1 MSTVKCLHCG
11 KEVTPEAF
19 GGKNFCPEC
28 GNEIIEAA
36 PVAPASAEDS
46 APAES
51 PAEGSAV
58 IKDGMGI
65 IENTRTKVGA
75 VDTFSD
81 NSVTN
86 HTTNNTTNITHIADD
101 TKKSVICEISG
112 KKVLVTSSVQCPVC
126 GKTVSV
132 QYYDEDKLRCAECEK
147 RAVKEYEKYY
157 TDFTKDVRVIDKDL
171 REVLDGKAKALKL
184 TALQVKEMELKLRKA
199 NAGKDAHLSDIKK
212 KDFERT
218 IVQMYQEKITP
229 EVAFTKVS
237 AYAKITEDA
246 AVQCWYHAIW
256 AVCHPKEYVDAL
268 RNATVDE
275 YWQNYWAFAAYAKLD
290 DIAGAVD
297 AVDVAKEK
305 FPENVNDIILAQAYL
320 GACQYFSSEDEAYVS
335 DAYSYFESIQGT
347 DSDCLKFHYERF
359 EELDNVFAHDDFAC
373 LNVTT
378 LILTRRMMKGY
389 PETGPERPALSE
401 EHRDPPRQQSM
412 LAAAREARQT
422 QTSAQAPVKPAPSKP
437 APQPAKPATQ
447 PAKPAPARPAP
458 APQPATPKPSGQ
470 KGVVL
475 NNTAGGPANPQVSFN
490 NATPVKS
497 KKKGGGSLFVIILIL
512 AALGAG
518 AYFFLTKKSEPKAPV
533 TAVEQTVVTP
543 EAKKEPVT
551 APAATPAPV
560 ATPAP
565 KAAPAPVETPVV
577 KNEPV
582 VKVVQAPVETPKETP
597 VERPKTMAEKAKARK
612 EAEAAA
618 SKSAPKVAD
627 GPGAA
632 DLAKGMEAY
641 KAGDFKAAYD
651 FFKSAGNAG
660 NAEACYQIGL
670 MLSTGKGSIAKN
682 TLQSKV
688 WLKKA
693 ANLGHSAAKAAIQ

>member
-1 MSTVKCLHCG
+1 MSGNVKCLNCG

-28 GNEIIEAA
+28 GNEIMETA
-36 PVAPASAEDS
+36 PVAQTHADEPASTAT
-46 APAES
+46 
-51 PAEGSAV
+51 PAEGAAV

-86 HTTNNTTNITHIADD
+86 NTTNNTTNITQITDD

-126 GKTVSV
+126 GKTVSN
-132 QYYDEDKLRCAECEK
+132 QYYDEDKLRCTECEK

-157 TDFTKDVRVIDKDL
+157 AEFTKDVRVIDKDL

-229 EVAFTKVS
+229 EMAFTKVS

-256 AVCHPKEYVDAL
+256 AICNPKEYVDAL
-268 RNATVDE
+268 KNATVDE

-335 DAYSYFESIQGT
+335 DAYSYFESIQGV
-347 DSDCLKFHYERF
+347 DSECLKFHYERF
-359 EELDNVFAHDDFAC
+359 EELDNVFAPDDFGC
-373 LNVTT
+373 LNVAS

-389 PETGPERPALSE
+389 PETGSERPALSE
-401 EHRDPPRQQSM
+401 EHRDPPRQQST
-412 LAAAREARQT
+412 LAAAREARQ
-422 QTSAQAPVKPAPSKP
+422 AQAQAPAPAPAPVKPAQTP
-437 APQPAKPATQ
+437 Q

-458 APQPATPKPSGQ
+458 APQPAPVKPTGQ

-475 NNTAGGPANPQVSFN
+475 NNTAGGPANPQVSFSD
-490 NATPVKS
+490 ATPVKP
-497 KKKGGGSLFVIILIL
+497 KKKGGGTVIVIILIL
-512 AALGAG
+512 VALAAG
-518 AYFFLTKKSEPKAPV
+518 AYFFLNKPKAPD
-533 TAVEQTVVTP
+533 TAVEQTVKSPEVTS
-543 EAKKEPVT
+543 
-551 APAATPAPV
+551 APV
-560 ATPAP
+560 AAPADTPAP
-565 KAAPAPVETPVV
+565 KAAPAA
-577 KNEPV
+577 K
-582 VKVVQAPVETPKETP
+582 
-597 VERPKTMAEKAKARK
+597 PKTMAEKAQQETKN
-612 EAEAAA
+612 AAA
-618 SKSAPKVAD
+618 DAARTAAPAVSDA
-627 GPGAA
+627 PGAA

-641 KAGDFKAAYD
+641 KAGDFKAAHD

-660 NAEACYQIGL
+660 NAEACYQLGM
-670 MLSTGKGSIAKN
+670 MLSTGKGSVAKN
-682 TLQSKV
+682 SLQSKV

-693 ANLGHSAAKAAIQ
+693 ANLGHAAAKAAI

>member
-1 MSTVKCLHCG
+1 MSGNVKCLNCG

-28 GNEIIEAA
+28 GNEIMETA
-36 PVAPASAEDS
+36 PVAQTHADEPASTAT
-46 APAES
+46 
-51 PAEGSAV
+51 PAEGAAV

-86 HTTNNTTNITHIADD
+86 NTTNNTTNITQITDD

-126 GKTVSV
+126 GKTVSN
-132 QYYDEDKLRCAECEK
+132 QYYDEDKLRCTECEK

-157 TDFTKDVRVIDKDL
+157 AEFTKDVRVIDKDL

-229 EVAFTKVS
+229 EMAFTKVS

-256 AVCHPKEYVDAL
+256 AICNPKEYVDAL
-268 RNATVDE
+268 KNATVDE

-347 DSDCLKFHYERF
+347 DSECLKFHYERF
-359 EELDNVFAHDDFAC
+359 EELDNVFAPDDFGC
-373 LNVTT
+373 LNVAS

-389 PETGPERPALSE
+389 PETGSERPALSE
-401 EHRDPPRQQSM
+401 EHRDPPRQQST
-412 LAAAREARQT
+412 LAAAREARQAQA
-422 QTSAQAPVKPAPSKP
+422 QTPAPAPAPVKPAQTP
-437 APQPAKPATQ
+437 Q

-458 APQPATPKPSGQ
+458 APQPAPVKPTGQ

-475 NNTAGGPANPQVSFN
+475 NNTAGGPANPQVSFSD
-490 NATPVKS
+490 ATPVKP
-497 KKKGGGSLFVIILIL
+497 KKKGGGTVIVIILIL
-512 AALGAG
+512 VALAAG
-518 AYFFLTKKSEPKAPV
+518 AYFFLNKPKTPD
-533 TAVEQTVVTP
+533 TAVEQTVKSPEVTS
-543 EAKKEPVT
+543 
-551 APAATPAPV
+551 APV
-560 ATPAP
+560 AAPVDTPAP
-565 KAAPAPVETPVV
+565 KEAPAA
-577 KNEPV
+577 K
-582 VKVVQAPVETPKETP
+582 
-597 VERPKTMAEKAKARK
+597 PKTMAEKAKAQQETK
-612 EAEAAA
+612 NAAEEAARTA
-618 SKSAPKVAD
+618 APAVSDA
-627 GPGAA
+627 PGAA

-641 KAGDFKAAYD
+641 KAGDFKAAHD

-660 NAEACYQIGL
+660 NAEACYQLGM
-670 MLSTGKGSIAKN
+670 MLSTGKGSVAKN

-693 ANLGHSAAKAAIQ
+693 ANLGHAAAKAAI

>member
-1 MSTVKCLHCG
+1 MSGNVKCLNCG

-28 GNEIIEAA
+28 GNEIMETA
-36 PVAPASAEDS
+36 PVAQTHADEPASTAT
-46 APAES
+46 
-51 PAEGSAV
+51 PAEGAAV

-86 HTTNNTTNITHIADD
+86 NTTNNTTNITQITDD

-126 GKTVSV
+126 GKTVSN
-132 QYYDEDKLRCAECEK
+132 QYYDEDKLRCTECEK

-157 TDFTKDVRVIDKDL
+157 AEFTKDVRVIDKDL

-229 EVAFTKVS
+229 EMAFTKVS

-256 AVCHPKEYVDAL
+256 AICNPKEYVDAL
-268 RNATVDE
+268 KNATVDE

-347 DSDCLKFHYERF
+347 DSECLKFHYERF
-359 EELDNVFAHDDFAC
+359 EELDNVFAPDDFGC
-373 LNVTT
+373 LNVAS

-389 PETGPERPALSE
+389 PETGSERPALSE
-401 EHRDPPRQQSM
+401 EHRDPPRQQST
-412 LAAAREARQT
+412 LAAAREARQAQA
-422 QTSAQAPVKPAPSKP
+422 QTPAPAPAPVKPAQTP
-437 APQPAKPATQ
+437 Q

-458 APQPATPKPSGQ
+458 APQPAPVKPTGQ

-475 NNTAGGPANPQVSFN
+475 NNTAGGPANPQVSFSD
-490 NATPVKS
+490 ATPVKP
-497 KKKGGGSLFVIILIL
+497 KKKGGGTVIVIILIL
-512 AALGAG
+512 VALAAG
-518 AYFFLTKKSEPKAPV
+518 AYFFLNKPKTPD
-533 TAVEQTVVTP
+533 TAVEQTVKSPEVTS
-543 EAKKEPVT
+543 APVAAPADTPAPKT
-551 APAATPAPV
+551 APAA
-560 ATPAP
+560 
-565 KAAPAPVETPVV
+565 K
-577 KNEPV
+577 
-582 VKVVQAPVETPKETP
+582 
-597 VERPKTMAEKAKARK
+597 PKTMAEKAQQETKNAA
-612 EAEAAA
+612 EEAARTA
-618 SKSAPKVAD
+618 APAVSDA
-627 GPGAA
+627 PGAA

-641 KAGDFKAAYD
+641 KAGDFKAAHD

-660 NAEACYQIGL
+660 NAEACYQLGM
-670 MLSTGKGSIAKN
+670 MLSTGKGSVAKN

-693 ANLGHSAAKAAIQ
+693 ANLGHAAAKAAI

>member
-1 MSTVKCLHCG
+1 MSGNVKCLNCG

-28 GNEIIEAA
+28 GNEIMETA
-36 PVAPASAEDS
+36 PVAQTHADEPASTAT
-46 APAES
+46 
-51 PAEGSAV
+51 PAEGAAV

-86 HTTNNTTNITHIADD
+86 NTTNNTTNITQITDD

-126 GKTVSV
+126 GKTVSN
-132 QYYDEDKLRCAECEK
+132 QYYDEDKLRCTECEK

-157 TDFTKDVRVIDKDL
+157 AEFTKDVRVIDKDL

-229 EVAFTKVS
+229 EMAFTKVS

-256 AVCHPKEYVDAL
+256 AICNPKEYVDAL
-268 RNATVDE
+268 KNATVDE

-320 GACQYFSSEDEAYVS
+320 GACQYFSSDDEAYVS

-347 DSDCLKFHYERF
+347 DSECLKFHYERF
-359 EELDNVFAHDDFAC
+359 EELDNVFAPDDFGC
-373 LNVTT
+373 LNVAS

-389 PETGPERPALSE
+389 PETGSERPALSE
-401 EHRDPPRQQSM
+401 EHRDPPRQQST
-412 LAAAREARQT
+412 LAAAREARQAQA
-422 QTSAQAPVKPAPSKP
+422 QTPAPAPAPVKPAQTP
-437 APQPAKPATQ
+437 Q

-458 APQPATPKPSGQ
+458 APQPAPVKPTGQ

-475 NNTAGGPANPQVSFN
+475 NNTAGGPANPQVSFSD
-490 NATPVKS
+490 ATPVKP
-497 KKKGGGSLFVIILIL
+497 KKKGGGTVIVIILIL
-512 AALGAG
+512 VALAAG
-518 AYFFLTKKSEPKAPV
+518 AYFFLNKPKTPD
-533 TAVEQTVVTP
+533 TAVEQTVKSPEVTS
-543 EAKKEPVT
+543 
-551 APAATPAPV
+551 APV
-560 ATPAP
+560 AAPVDTPAP
-565 KAAPAPVETPVV
+565 KEAPVA
-577 KNEPV
+577 K
-582 VKVVQAPVETPKETP
+582 
-597 VERPKTMAEKAKARK
+597 PKTMAEKALQETKNAA
-612 EAEAAA
+612 EEAARTA
-618 SKSAPKVAD
+618 APAVSDA
-627 GPGAA
+627 PGAA

-641 KAGDFKAAYD
+641 KAGDFKAAHD

-660 NAEACYQIGL
+660 NAEACYQLGM
-670 MLSTGKGSIAKN
+670 MLSTGKGSVAKN

-693 ANLGHSAAKAAIQ
+693 ANLGHAAAKAAI

>member
-1 MSTVKCLHCG
+1 MSGNVKCLNCG

-28 GNEIIEAA
+28 GNEIMETA
-36 PVAPASAEDS
+36 PVAQTHADEPASTAT
-46 APAES
+46 
-51 PAEGSAV
+51 PAEGAAV

-86 HTTNNTTNITHIADD
+86 NTTNNTTNITQITDD

-126 GKTVSV
+126 GKTVSN
-132 QYYDEDKLRCAECEK
+132 QYYDEDKLRCTECEK

-157 TDFTKDVRVIDKDL
+157 AEFTKDVRVIDKDL

-229 EVAFTKVS
+229 EMAFTKVS

-256 AVCHPKEYVDAL
+256 AICNPKEYVDAL
-268 RNATVDE
+268 KNATVDE

-347 DSDCLKFHYERF
+347 DSECLKFHYERF
-359 EELDNVFAHDDFAC
+359 EELDNVFAPDDFGC
-373 LNVTT
+373 LNVAS

-389 PETGPERPALSE
+389 PETGSERPALSE
-401 EHRDPPRQQSM
+401 EHRDPPRQQST
-412 LAAAREARQT
+412 LAAAREARQAQA
-422 QTSAQAPVKPAPSKP
+422 QTPAPAPAPVKPAQTP
-437 APQPAKPATQ
+437 Q

-458 APQPATPKPSGQ
+458 APQPAPVKPTGQ

-475 NNTAGGPANPQVSFN
+475 NNTAGGPANPQVSFSD
-490 NATPVKS
+490 ATPVKP
-497 KKKGGGSLFVIILIL
+497 KKKGGGTVIVIILIL
-512 AALGAG
+512 VALAAG
-518 AYFFLTKKSEPKAPV
+518 AYFFLNKPKTPD
-533 TAVEQTVVTP
+533 TAVEQTVKSPEVTS
-543 EAKKEPVT
+543 
-551 APAATPAPV
+551 APV
-560 ATPAP
+560 AAPVDTPAP
-565 KAAPAPVETPVV
+565 KEAPAA
-577 KNEPV
+577 K
-582 VKVVQAPVETPKETP
+582 
-597 VERPKTMAEKAKARK
+597 PKTMAEKAKAQQETK
-612 EAEAAA
+612 NAAEEAARTA
-618 SKSAPKVAD
+618 APAVSDA
-627 GPGAA
+627 PGAA

-641 KAGDFKAAYD
+641 KAGDFKAAHD

-660 NAEACYQIGL
+660 NAEACYQLGM
-670 MLSTGKGSIAKN
+670 MLSTGKGSVAKN

-693 ANLGHSAAKAAIQ
+693 ANLGHAAAKTAI

>member
-11 KEVTPEAF
+11 KDVTPEAF

-36 PVAPASAEDS
+36 PVAQAKADEPASAET
-46 APAES
+46 

-86 HTTNNTTNITHIADD
+86 NTTNNTTNITQITDD

-126 GKTVSV
+126 GKTVSN
-132 QYYDEDKLRCAECEK
+132 QYYDEDKLRCTECEK

-157 TDFTKDVRVIDKDL
+157 AEFTKDVRVIDKEL

-256 AVCHPKEYVDAL
+256 AICNPKEYVDAL
-268 RNATVDE
+268 KNATVDE

-305 FPENVNDIILAQAYL
+305 FPENVNDIILAQAFL
-320 GACQYFSSEDEAYVS
+320 GACQYFSSEDEAYIS

-359 EELDNVFAHDDFAC
+359 EELDNVFAPDDFAC
-373 LNVTT
+373 LNVAT

-389 PETGPERPALSE
+389 PETGSERPALSE

-412 LAAAREARQT
+412 LAAAREARQ
-422 QTSAQAPVKPAPSKP
+422 AQSNNQSPAPATVKPTPSKP
-437 APQPAKPATQ
+437 APQPAKPAPQ
-447 PAKPAPARPAP
+447 PAPAKPA
-458 APQPATPKPSGQ
+458 GQ

-475 NNTAGGPANPQVSFN
+475 NNTAGGPANPQVSFGD
-490 NATPVKS
+490 ATPVKT
-497 KKKGGGSLFVIILIL
+497 KKKGGGSAFVIILIL
-512 AALGAG
+512 VVLGAG
-518 AYFFLTKKSEPKAPV
+518 AYFFMTRKSEPKNPV
-533 TAVEQTVVTP
+533 TATEQTVVTP
-543 EAKKEPVT
+543 EAKKEPV
-551 APAATPAPV
+551 
-560 ATPAP
+560 
-565 KAAPAPVETPVV
+565 AAPAVTPGTKPAPEEAPVV
-577 KNEPV
+577 KENPV
-582 VKVVQAPVETPKETP
+582 QVETPKATP
-597 VERPKTMAEKAKARK
+597 VEKPKTMAEKAKAAK

-618 SKSAPKVAD
+618 NRSAATASD
-627 GPGAA
+627 GPGSV
-632 DLAKGMEAY
+632 DLAKGMQAY
-641 KAGDFKAAYD
+641 KAGDFKTAYD
-651 FFKSAGNAG
+651 CFKAAGNAG
-660 NAEACYQIGL
+660 NAEACYQLGI

-688 WLKKA
+688 WLRKA
-693 ANLGHSAAKAAIQ
+693 ANLGHAAAKAAIQ

>member
-1 MSTVKCLHCG
+1 MSGNVKCLNCG

-28 GNEIIEAA
+28 GNEIMETA
-36 PVAPASAEDS
+36 PVAQTHADEPASTAT
-46 APAES
+46 
-51 PAEGSAV
+51 PAEGAAV

-86 HTTNNTTNITHIADD
+86 NTTNNTTNITQITDD

-126 GKTVSV
+126 GKTVSN
-132 QYYDEDKLRCAECEK
+132 QYYDEDKLRCTECEK

-157 TDFTKDVRVIDKDL
+157 AEFTKDVRVIDKDL

-229 EVAFTKVS
+229 EMAFTKVS

-256 AVCHPKEYVDAL
+256 AICNPKEYVDAL
-268 RNATVDE
+268 KNATVDE

-347 DSDCLKFHYERF
+347 DSECLKFHYERF
-359 EELDNVFAHDDFAC
+359 EELDNVFAPDDFGC
-373 LNVTT
+373 LNVAS

-389 PETGPERPALSE
+389 PETGSERPALSE
-401 EHRDPPRQQSM
+401 EHRDPPRQQST
-412 LAAAREARQT
+412 LAAAREARQAQA
-422 QTSAQAPVKPAPSKP
+422 QTPAPAPAPVKPAQT
-437 APQPAKPATQ
+437 PQS
-447 PAKPAPARPAP
+447 AKPAPARPAP
-458 APQPATPKPSGQ
+458 APQPAPVKPTGQ

-475 NNTAGGPANPQVSFN
+475 NNTAGGPANPQVSFSD
-490 NATPVKS
+490 ATPVKP
-497 KKKGGGSLFVIILIL
+497 KKKGGGTVIVIILIL
-512 AALGAG
+512 VALAAG
-518 AYFFLTKKSEPKAPV
+518 AYFFLNKPKTPD
-533 TAVEQTVVTP
+533 TAVEQTVKSPEVTS
-543 EAKKEPVT
+543 
-551 APAATPAPV
+551 APV
-560 ATPAP
+560 AAPVDTPAP
-565 KAAPAPVETPVV
+565 KEAPVA
-577 KNEPV
+577 K
-582 VKVVQAPVETPKETP
+582 
-597 VERPKTMAEKAKARK
+597 PKTMAEKALQETKNAA
-612 EAEAAA
+612 EEAARTA
-618 SKSAPKVAD
+618 APAVSDA
-627 GPGAA
+627 PGAA

-641 KAGDFKAAYD
+641 KAGDFKAAHD

-660 NAEACYQIGL
+660 NAEACYQLGM
-670 MLSTGKGSIAKN
+670 MLSTGKGSVAKN

-693 ANLGHSAAKAAIQ
+693 ANLGHAAAKAAI

>member
-1 MSTVKCLHCG
+1 MSGNVKCLNCG

-28 GNEIIEAA
+28 GNEIMETA
-36 PVAPASAEDS
+36 PVAQTHADEPASTAT
-46 APAES
+46 
-51 PAEGSAV
+51 PAEGAAV

-86 HTTNNTTNITHIADD
+86 NTTNNTTNITQITDD

-126 GKTVSV
+126 GKTVSN
-132 QYYDEDKLRCAECEK
+132 QYYDEDKLRCTECEK

-157 TDFTKDVRVIDKDL
+157 AEFTKDVRVIDKDL

-229 EVAFTKVS
+229 EMAFTKVS

-256 AVCHPKEYVDAL
+256 AICNPKEYVDAL
-268 RNATVDE
+268 KNATIDE

-347 DSDCLKFHYERF
+347 DSECLKFHYERF
-359 EELDNVFAHDDFAC
+359 EELDNVFAPDDFGC
-373 LNVTT
+373 LNVAS

-389 PETGPERPALSE
+389 PETGSERPALSE
-401 EHRDPPRQQSM
+401 EHRDPPRQQST
-412 LAAAREARQT
+412 LAAAREARQAQA
-422 QTSAQAPVKPAPSKP
+422 QTPAPAPAPVKPAQT
-437 APQPAKPATQ
+437 PQS
-447 PAKPAPARPAP
+447 AKPAPARPAP
-458 APQPATPKPSGQ
+458 APQPAPVKPTGQ

-475 NNTAGGPANPQVSFN
+475 NNTAGGPANPQVSFSD
-490 NATPVKS
+490 ATPVKP
-497 KKKGGGSLFVIILIL
+497 KKKGGGTVIVIILIL
-512 AALGAG
+512 VALAAG
-518 AYFFLTKKSEPKAPV
+518 AYFFLNKPKTPD
-533 TAVEQTVVTP
+533 TAVEQTVKSPEVTS
-543 EAKKEPVT
+543 APVAAPADTPAPKT
-551 APAATPAPV
+551 APAA
-560 ATPAP
+560 
-565 KAAPAPVETPVV
+565 K
-577 KNEPV
+577 
-582 VKVVQAPVETPKETP
+582 
-597 VERPKTMAEKAKARK
+597 PKTMAEKAKAQQETK
-612 EAEAAA
+612 NAAEEAARTA
-618 SKSAPKVAD
+618 APAVSDA
-627 GPGAA
+627 PGAA

-641 KAGDFKAAYD
+641 KAGDFKAAHD

-660 NAEACYQIGL
+660 NAEACYQLGM
-670 MLSTGKGSIAKN
+670 MLSTGKGSVAKN

-693 ANLGHSAAKAAIQ
+693 ANLGHAAAKAAI

>member
-1 MSTVKCLHCG
+1 MSGNVKCLNCG

-28 GNEIIEAA
+28 GNEIMETA
-36 PVAPASAEDS
+36 PVAQTHADEPASTAT
-46 APAES
+46 
-51 PAEGSAV
+51 PAEGAAV

-86 HTTNNTTNITHIADD
+86 NTTNNTTNITQITDD

-126 GKTVSV
+126 GKTVSN
-132 QYYDEDKLRCAECEK
+132 QYYDEDKLRCTECEK

-157 TDFTKDVRVIDKDL
+157 AEFTKDVRVIDKDL

-229 EVAFTKVS
+229 EMAFTKVS

-256 AVCHPKEYVDAL
+256 AICNPKEYVDAL
-268 RNATVDE
+268 KNATVDE

-347 DSDCLKFHYERF
+347 DSECLKFHYERF
-359 EELDNVFAHDDFAC
+359 EELDNVFAPDDFGC
-373 LNVTT
+373 LNVAS

-389 PETGPERPALSE
+389 PETGSERPALSE
-401 EHRDPPRQQSM
+401 EHRDPPRQQST
-412 LAAAREARQT
+412 LAAAREARQAQA
-422 QTSAQAPVKPAPSKP
+422 QTPAPAPAPVKPAQTP
-437 APQPAKPATQ
+437 Q

-458 APQPATPKPSGQ
+458 APQPAPVKPTGQ

-475 NNTAGGPANPQVSFN
+475 NNTAGGPANPQVSFSD
-490 NATPVKS
+490 ATPVQP
-497 KKKGGGSLFVIILIL
+497 KKKGGGTVIVIILIL
-512 AALGAG
+512 VALAAG
-518 AYFFLTKKSEPKAPV
+518 AYFFLNKPKTPD
-533 TAVEQTVVTP
+533 TAVEQTVKSPEVTS
-543 EAKKEPVT
+543 
-551 APAATPAPV
+551 APV
-560 ATPAP
+560 AAPVDTPAP
-565 KAAPAPVETPVV
+565 KEAPVA
-577 KNEPV
+577 K
-582 VKVVQAPVETPKETP
+582 
-597 VERPKTMAEKAKARK
+597 PKTMAEKALQETKNAA
-612 EAEAAA
+612 EEAARTA
-618 SKSAPKVAD
+618 APAVSDA
-627 GPGAA
+627 PGAA

-641 KAGDFKAAYD
+641 KAGDFKAAHD

-660 NAEACYQIGL
+660 NAEACYQLGM
-670 MLSTGKGSIAKN
+670 MLSTGKGSVAKN

-693 ANLGHSAAKAAIQ
+693 ANLGHAAAKAAI

>member
-1 MSTVKCLHCG
+1 MSGNVKCLNCG

-28 GNEIIEAA
+28 GNEIIETA
-36 PVAPASAEDS
+36 PVAQTHADEPASTAT
-46 APAES
+46 
-51 PAEGSAV
+51 PAEGAAV

-65 IENTRTKVGA
+65 IENSRTKVGA

-86 HTTNNTTNITHIADD
+86 NTTNNTTNITQITDD

-126 GKTVSV
+126 GKTVSN
-132 QYYDEDKLRCAECEK
+132 QYYDEDKLRCTECEK

-157 TDFTKDVRVIDKDL
+157 AEFTKDVRVIDKDL

-256 AVCHPKEYVDAL
+256 AICNPKEYVDAL
-268 RNATVDE
+268 KNATVDE

-305 FPENVNDIILAQAYL
+305 FPENVNDLILAQAYL

-347 DSDCLKFHYERF
+347 DSECLKFHYERF
-359 EELDNVFAHDDFAC
+359 EELDNVFAPDDFGC
-373 LNVTT
+373 LNVAA

-389 PETGPERPALSE
+389 PETGSERPALSE
-401 EHRDPPRQQSM
+401 EHRDPPRQQST
-412 LAAAREARQT
+412 LAAAREARQAQA
-422 QTSAQAPVKPAPSKP
+422 QTPAPAPAPVKPAPSKP
-437 APQPAKPATQ
+437 APQPAKPA
-447 PAKPAPARPAP
+447 PARPAP
-458 APQPATPKPSGQ
+458 APQPAPVRPTGQ

-475 NNTAGGPANPQVSFN
+475 NNTAGGPANPQVSFSD
-490 NATPVKS
+490 ATPVKP
-497 KKKGGGSLFVIILIL
+497 KKKGGGTVIVIILIL
-512 AALGAG
+512 VALAAG
-518 AYFFLTKKSEPKAPV
+518 AYFFLNKPKAPD
-533 TAVEQTVVTP
+533 TAVEQTVKSPEVTS
-543 EAKKEPVT
+543 APVA
-551 APAATPAPV
+551 APADTPAPEE
-560 ATPAP
+560 
-565 KAAPAPVETPVV
+565 APVA
-577 KNEPV
+577 K
-582 VKVVQAPVETPKETP
+582 
-597 VERPKTMAEKAKARK
+597 PKTMAEKAKTLQETKNAA
-612 EAEAAA
+612 EEAARTA
-618 SKSAPKVAD
+618 APAVSDA
-627 GPGAA
+627 PGAA

-641 KAGDFKAAYD
+641 KAGDFKAAHD

-660 NAEACYQIGL
+660 NAEACYQLGM
-670 MLSTGKGSIAKN
+670 MLSTGKGSVAKN
-682 TLQSKV
+682 SLQSKV

-693 ANLGHSAAKAAIQ
+693 ANLGHAAAKAAI

>member
-1 MSTVKCLHCG
+1 MSGNVKCLNCG

-28 GNEIIEAA
+28 GNEIMETA
-36 PVAPASAEDS
+36 PVAQTHADEPSSTA
-46 APAES
+46 S
-51 PAEGSAV
+51 PAEGAAV

-86 HTTNNTTNITHIADD
+86 NTTNNTTNITQITDD

-126 GKTVSV
+126 GKTVSN
-132 QYYDEDKLRCAECEK
+132 QYYDEDKLRCTECEK

-157 TDFTKDVRVIDKDL
+157 AEFTKDVRVIDKDL

-229 EVAFTKVS
+229 EMAFTKVS

-256 AVCHPKEYVDAL
+256 AICNPKEYVDAL
-268 RNATVDE
+268 KNATVDE

-335 DAYSYFESIQGT
+335 DAYSYFESIQGK
-347 DSDCLKFHYERF
+347 DSECLKFHYERF
-359 EELDNVFAHDDFAC
+359 EELDNVFAPDDFGC
-373 LNVTT
+373 LNVAA

-389 PETGPERPALSE
+389 PETGSERPALSE
-401 EHRDPPRQQSM
+401 EHRDPPRQQST
-412 LAAAREARQT
+412 LAAAREARQAQA
-422 QTSAQAPVKPAPSKP
+422 QTPAPAPVKPAQTP
-437 APQPAKPATQ
+437 Q

-458 APQPATPKPSGQ
+458 APQPAPVKPTGQ

-475 NNTAGGPANPQVSFN
+475 NNTAGGPANPQVSFSD
-490 NATPVKS
+490 ATPVKP
-497 KKKGGGSLFVIILIL
+497 KKKGGGRVIVIILIL
-512 AALGAG
+512 VALAAG
-518 AYFFLTKKSEPKAPV
+518 AYFFLNKPKTPD
-533 TAVEQTVVTP
+533 TAVEQTVKSPEVTS
-543 EAKKEPVT
+543 
-551 APAATPAPV
+551 APV
-560 ATPAP
+560 AAPVDTPAP
-565 KAAPAPVETPVV
+565 KEAPVA
-577 KNEPV
+577 K
-582 VKVVQAPVETPKETP
+582 
-597 VERPKTMAEKAKARK
+597 PKTMAEKALQETKNAA
-612 EAEAAA
+612 EEAARTA
-618 SKSAPKVAD
+618 APAVSDA
-627 GPGAA
+627 PGAA

-641 KAGDFKAAYD
+641 KAGDFKAAHD

-660 NAEACYQIGL
+660 NAEACYQLGM
-670 MLSTGKGSIAKN
+670 MLSTGKGSVAKN

-693 ANLGHSAAKAAIQ
+693 ANLGHAAAKAAI

>member
-1 MSTVKCLHCG
+1 MSGNVKCLNCG

-28 GNEIIEAA
+28 GNEIMETA
-36 PVAPASAEDS
+36 PVAQTHADEPASTAT
-46 APAES
+46 
-51 PAEGSAV
+51 PAEGAAV

-86 HTTNNTTNITHIADD
+86 NTTNNTTNITQITDD

-126 GKTVSV
+126 GKTVSN
-132 QYYDEDKLRCAECEK
+132 QYYDEDKLRCTECGK

-157 TDFTKDVRVIDKDL
+157 AEFTKDVRVIDKDL

-229 EVAFTKVS
+229 EMAFTKVS

-256 AVCHPKEYVDAL
+256 AICNPKEYVDAL
-268 RNATVDE
+268 KNATVDE

-320 GACQYFSSEDEAYVS
+320 GACQYFSSDDEAYVS

-347 DSDCLKFHYERF
+347 DSECLKFHYERF
-359 EELDNVFAHDDFAC
+359 EELDNVFAPDDFGC
-373 LNVTT
+373 LNVAS

-389 PETGPERPALSE
+389 PETGSERPALSE
-401 EHRDPPRQQSM
+401 EHRDPPRQQST
-412 LAAAREARQT
+412 LAAAREARQAQA
-422 QTSAQAPVKPAPSKP
+422 QTPAPAPAPVKPAQTP
-437 APQPAKPATQ
+437 Q

-458 APQPATPKPSGQ
+458 APQPAPVKPTGQ

-475 NNTAGGPANPQVSFN
+475 NNTAGGPANPQVSFSD
-490 NATPVKS
+490 ATPVKP
-497 KKKGGGSLFVIILIL
+497 KKKGGGTVIVIILIL
-512 AALGAG
+512 VALAAG
-518 AYFFLTKKSEPKAPV
+518 AYFFLNKPKTPD
-533 TAVEQTVVTP
+533 TAVEQTVKSPEVTS
-543 EAKKEPVT
+543 
-551 APAATPAPV
+551 APV
-560 ATPAP
+560 AAPVDTPAP
-565 KAAPAPVETPVV
+565 KEAPVA
-577 KNEPV
+577 K
-582 VKVVQAPVETPKETP
+582 
-597 VERPKTMAEKAKARK
+597 PKTMAEKAKAQQETK
-612 EAEAAA
+612 NAAEEAARTA
-618 SKSAPKVAD
+618 APAVSDA
-627 GPGAA
+627 PGAA

-641 KAGDFKAAYD
+641 KAGDFKAAHD

-660 NAEACYQIGL
+660 NAEACYQLGM
-670 MLSTGKGSIAKN
+670 MLSTGKGSVAKN

-693 ANLGHSAAKAAIQ
+693 ANLGHAAAKAAI

>member
-1 MSTVKCLHCG
+1 MSGNVKCLNCG

-28 GNEIIEAA
+28 GNEIMETA
-36 PVAPASAEDS
+36 PVAQTHADEPASTAT
-46 APAES
+46 
-51 PAEGSAV
+51 PAEGAAV

-86 HTTNNTTNITHIADD
+86 NTTNNTTNITQITDD

-126 GKTVSV
+126 GKTVSN
-132 QYYDEDKLRCAECEK
+132 QYYDEDKLRCTECEK

-157 TDFTKDVRVIDKDL
+157 AEFTKDVRVIDKDL

-229 EVAFTKVS
+229 EMAFTKVS

-256 AVCHPKEYVDAL
+256 AICNPKDYVDAL
-268 RNATVDE
+268 KNATVDE

-347 DSDCLKFHYERF
+347 DSECLKFHYERF
-359 EELDNVFAHDDFAC
+359 EELDNVFAPDDFGC
-373 LNVTT
+373 LNVAS

-389 PETGPERPALSE
+389 PETGSERPALSE
-401 EHRDPPRQQSM
+401 EHRDPPRQQST
-412 LAAAREARQT
+412 LAAAREARQA
-422 QTSAQAPVKPAPSKP
+422 QTPAPAPAPVKPAQTP
-437 APQPAKPATQ
+437 Q

-458 APQPATPKPSGQ
+458 APQPAPVKPTGQ

-475 NNTAGGPANPQVSFN
+475 NNTAGGPANPQVSFSD
-490 NATPVKS
+490 ATPVKP
-497 KKKGGGSLFVIILIL
+497 KKKGGGTVIVIILIL
-512 AALGAG
+512 VALAAG
-518 AYFFLTKKSEPKAPV
+518 AYFFLNKPKTPD
-533 TAVEQTVVTP
+533 TAVEQTVKSPEVTS
-543 EAKKEPVT
+543 
-551 APAATPAPV
+551 APV
-560 ATPAP
+560 AAPADTPAP
-565 KAAPAPVETPVV
+565 KAAPAA
-577 KNEPV
+577 K
-582 VKVVQAPVETPKETP
+582 
-597 VERPKTMAEKAKARK
+597 PKTMAEKAKAQQETK
-612 EAEAAA
+612 NAAEEAARTA
-618 SKSAPKVAD
+618 APAVSDA
-627 GPGAA
+627 PGAA

-641 KAGDFKAAYD
+641 KAGDFKVAHD

-660 NAEACYQIGL
+660 NAEACYQLGM
-670 MLSTGKGSIAKN
+670 MLSTGKGSVAKN
-682 TLQSKV
+682 SLQSKV

-693 ANLGHSAAKAAIQ
+693 ANLGHAAAKAAI

>member
-1 MSTVKCLHCG
+1 MSGNVKCLNCG

-28 GNEIIEAA
+28 GNEIMETA
-36 PVAPASAEDS
+36 PVAQTHADEPASTAT
-46 APAES
+46 
-51 PAEGSAV
+51 PAEGAAV

-86 HTTNNTTNITHIADD
+86 NTTNNTTNITQITDD

-126 GKTVSV
+126 GKTVSN
-132 QYYDEDKLRCAECEK
+132 QYYDEDKLRCTECEK

-157 TDFTKDVRVIDKDL
+157 AEFTKDVRVIDKDL

-229 EVAFTKVS
+229 EMAFTKVS

-256 AVCHPKEYVDAL
+256 AICNPKEYVDAL
-268 RNATVDE
+268 KNATVDE

-347 DSDCLKFHYERF
+347 DSECLKFHYERF
-359 EELDNVFAHDDFAC
+359 EELDNVFAPDDFGC
-373 LNVTT
+373 LNVAS

-389 PETGPERPALSE
+389 PETGSERPALSE
-401 EHRDPPRQQSM
+401 EHRDPPRQQST
-412 LAAAREARQT
+412 LAAAREARQAQA
-422 QTSAQAPVKPAPSKP
+422 QTPAPAPAPVKPAQTP
-437 APQPAKPATQ
+437 Q

-458 APQPATPKPSGQ
+458 APQPAPVKPTGQ

-475 NNTAGGPANPQVSFN
+475 NNTAGGPANPQVSFSD
-490 NATPVKS
+490 ATPVKP
-497 KKKGGGSLFVIILIL
+497 KKKGGGTVIVIILIL
-512 AALGAG
+512 VALAAG
-518 AYFFLTKKSEPKAPV
+518 AYFFLNKPKTPD
-533 TAVEQTVVTP
+533 TAVEQTVKSPEVTS
-543 EAKKEPVT
+543 
-551 APAATPAPV
+551 APV
-560 ATPAP
+560 AAPVDTPAP
-565 KAAPAPVETPVV
+565 KEAPVA
-577 KNEPV
+577 K
-582 VKVVQAPVETPKETP
+582 
-597 VERPKTMAEKAKARK
+597 PKTMAEKALQETKNAA
-612 EAEAAA
+612 EEAARTA
-618 SKSAPKVAD
+618 APAVSDA
-627 GPGAA
+627 PGAA

-641 KAGDFKAAYD
+641 KAGDFKAAHD

-660 NAEACYQIGL
+660 NAEACYQLGM
-670 MLSTGKGSIAKN
+670 MLSTGKGSVAKN

-693 ANLGHSAAKAAIQ
+693 ANLGHAAAKAAI

>member
-1 MSTVKCLHCG
+1 MSGNVKCLNCG

-28 GNEIIEAA
+28 GNEIMETA
-36 PVAPASAEDS
+36 PVAQTHADEPASTAT
-46 APAES
+46 
-51 PAEGSAV
+51 PAEGAAV

-86 HTTNNTTNITHIADD
+86 NTTNNTTNITQITDD

-126 GKTVSV
+126 GKTVSN
-132 QYYDEDKLRCAECEK
+132 QYYDEDKLRCTECEK

-157 TDFTKDVRVIDKDL
+157 AEFTKDVRVIDKDL

-229 EVAFTKVS
+229 EMAFTKVS

-256 AVCHPKEYVDAL
+256 AICNPKEYVDAL
-268 RNATVDE
+268 KNATVDE

-320 GACQYFSSEDEAYVS
+320 GACQYFSSDDEAYVS

-347 DSDCLKFHYERF
+347 DSECLKFHYERF
-359 EELDNVFAHDDFAC
+359 EELDNVFAPDDFGC
-373 LNVTT
+373 LNVAS

-389 PETGPERPALSE
+389 PETGSERPALSE
-401 EHRDPPRQQSM
+401 EHRDPPRQQST
-412 LAAAREARQT
+412 LAAAREARQAQA
-422 QTSAQAPVKPAPSKP
+422 QTPAPAPAPVKPAQTP
-437 APQPAKPATQ
+437 Q

-458 APQPATPKPSGQ
+458 APQPAPVKPTGQ

-475 NNTAGGPANPQVSFN
+475 NNTAGGPANPQVSFSD
-490 NATPVKS
+490 ATPVKP
-497 KKKGGGSLFVIILIL
+497 KKKGGGTVIVIILIL
-512 AALGAG
+512 VALAAG
-518 AYFFLTKKSEPKAPV
+518 AYFFLNKPKTPD
-533 TAVEQTVVTP
+533 TAVEQTVKSPEVTS
-543 EAKKEPVT
+543 
-551 APAATPAPV
+551 APV
-560 ATPAP
+560 AAPVDTPAP
-565 KAAPAPVETPVV
+565 KEAPVA
-577 KNEPV
+577 K
-582 VKVVQAPVETPKETP
+582 
-597 VERPKTMAEKAKARK
+597 PKTMAEKAKAQQETK
-612 EAEAAA
+612 NAAEEAARTA
-618 SKSAPKVAD
+618 APAVSDA
-627 GPGAA
+627 PGAA

-641 KAGDFKAAYD
+641 KAGDFKAAHD

-660 NAEACYQIGL
+660 NAEACYQLGM
-670 MLSTGKGSIAKN
+670 MLSTGKGSVAKN

-693 ANLGHSAAKAAIQ
+693 ANLGHAAAKAAI

>member
-1 MSTVKCLHCG
+1 MSGNVKCLNCG

-28 GNEIIEAA
+28 GNEIMETA
-36 PVAPASAEDS
+36 PVAQTHADEPASTAT
-46 APAES
+46 
-51 PAEGSAV
+51 PAEGAAV

-86 HTTNNTTNITHIADD
+86 NTTNNTTNITQITDD

-126 GKTVSV
+126 GKTVSN
-132 QYYDEDKLRCAECEK
+132 QYYDEDKLRCTECEK

-157 TDFTKDVRVIDKDL
+157 AEFTKDVRVIDKDL

-229 EVAFTKVS
+229 EMAFTKVS

-256 AVCHPKEYVDAL
+256 AICNPKEYVDAL
-268 RNATVDE
+268 KNATVDE

-347 DSDCLKFHYERF
+347 DSECLKFHYERF
-359 EELDNVFAHDDFAC
+359 EELDNVFAPDDFGC
-373 LNVTT
+373 LNVAS

-389 PETGPERPALSE
+389 PETGSERPALSE
-401 EHRDPPRQQSM
+401 EHRDPPRQQST
-412 LAAAREARQT
+412 LAAAREARQAQA
-422 QTSAQAPVKPAPSKP
+422 QTPAPAPAPVKPAQTP
-437 APQPAKPATQ
+437 Q

-458 APQPATPKPSGQ
+458 APQPAPVKPTGQ

-475 NNTAGGPANPQVSFN
+475 NNTAGGPANPQVSFSD
-490 NATPVKS
+490 ATPVKP
-497 KKKGGGSLFVIILIL
+497 KKKGGGTVIVIILIL
-512 AALGAG
+512 VALAAG
-518 AYFFLTKKSEPKAPV
+518 AYFFLNKPKTPD
-533 TAVEQTVVTP
+533 TAVEQTVKSPEVTS
-543 EAKKEPVT
+543 
-551 APAATPAPV
+551 APV
-560 ATPAP
+560 AAPVDTPAP
-565 KAAPAPVETPVV
+565 KEAPVA
-577 KNEPV
+577 K
-582 VKVVQAPVETPKETP
+582 
-597 VERPKTMAEKAKARK
+597 PKTMAEKAKAQQETK
-612 EAEAAA
+612 NAAEEAARTA
-618 SKSAPKVAD
+618 APAVSDA
-627 GPGAA
+627 PGAA

-641 KAGDFKAAYD
+641 KAGDFKAAHD

-660 NAEACYQIGL
+660 NAEACYQLGM
-670 MLSTGKGSIAKN
+670 MLSTGKGSVAKN

-693 ANLGHSAAKAAIQ
+693 ANLGHAAAKAAI

>member
-1 MSTVKCLHCG
+1 MSGNVKCLNCG

-28 GNEIIEAA
+28 GNEIMETA
-36 PVAPASAEDS
+36 PVAQTHADEPASTAT
-46 APAES
+46 
-51 PAEGSAV
+51 PAEGAAV

-86 HTTNNTTNITHIADD
+86 NTTNNTTNITQITDD

-126 GKTVSV
+126 GKTVSN
-132 QYYDEDKLRCAECEK
+132 QYYDEDKLRCTECEK

-157 TDFTKDVRVIDKDL
+157 AEFTKDVRVIDKDL

-229 EVAFTKVS
+229 EMAFTKVS

-256 AVCHPKEYVDAL
+256 AICNPKEYVDAL
-268 RNATVDE
+268 KNATVDE

-320 GACQYFSSEDEAYVS
+320 GACQYFSSDDEAYVS

-347 DSDCLKFHYERF
+347 DSECLKFHYERF
-359 EELDNVFAHDDFAC
+359 EELDNVFAPDDFGC
-373 LNVTT
+373 LNVAS

-389 PETGPERPALSE
+389 PETGSERPALSE
-401 EHRDPPRQQSM
+401 EHRDPPRQQST
-412 LAAAREARQT
+412 LAAAREARQA
-422 QTSAQAPVKPAPSKP
+422 QTPAPAPAPVKPAQTP
-437 APQPAKPATQ
+437 Q

-458 APQPATPKPSGQ
+458 APQPAPVKPTGQ

-475 NNTAGGPANPQVSFN
+475 NNTAGGPANPQVSFSD
-490 NATPVKS
+490 ATPVKP
-497 KKKGGGSLFVIILIL
+497 KKKGGGTVIVIILIL
-512 AALGAG
+512 VALAAG
-518 AYFFLTKKSEPKAPV
+518 AYFFLNKPKTPD
-533 TAVEQTVVTP
+533 TAVEQTVKSPEVTS
-543 EAKKEPVT
+543 
-551 APAATPAPV
+551 APV
-560 ATPAP
+560 AAPVDTPAP
-565 KAAPAPVETPVV
+565 KEAPVA
-577 KNEPV
+577 K
-582 VKVVQAPVETPKETP
+582 
-597 VERPKTMAEKAKARK
+597 PKTMAEKALQETKNAA
-612 EAEAAA
+612 EEAARTA
-618 SKSAPKVAD
+618 APAVSDA
-627 GPGAA
+627 PGAA

-641 KAGDFKAAYD
+641 KAGDFKAAHD

-660 NAEACYQIGL
+660 NAEACYQLGM
-670 MLSTGKGSIAKN
+670 MLSTGKGSVAKN

-693 ANLGHSAAKAAIQ
+693 ANLGHAAAKAAI

>member
-1 MSTVKCLHCG
+1 MSGNVKCLNCG

-28 GNEIIEAA
+28 GNEIMETA
-36 PVAPASAEDS
+36 PVAQTHADEPSSTA
-46 APAES
+46 S
-51 PAEGSAV
+51 PAEGAAV

-86 HTTNNTTNITHIADD
+86 NTTNNTTNITQITDD

-126 GKTVSV
+126 GKTVSN
-132 QYYDEDKLRCAECEK
+132 QYYDEDKLRCTECEK

-157 TDFTKDVRVIDKDL
+157 AEFTKDVRVIDKDL

-229 EVAFTKVS
+229 EMAFTKVS

-256 AVCHPKEYVDAL
+256 AICNPKEYVDAL
-268 RNATVDE
+268 KNATVDE

-335 DAYSYFESIQGT
+335 DAYSYFESIQGK
-347 DSDCLKFHYERF
+347 DSECLKFHYERF
-359 EELDNVFAHDDFAC
+359 EELDNVFAPDDFGC
-373 LNVTT
+373 LNVAA

-389 PETGPERPALSE
+389 PETGSERPALSE
-401 EHRDPPRQQSM
+401 EHRDPPRQQST
-412 LAAAREARQT
+412 LAAAREARQAQA
-422 QTSAQAPVKPAPSKP
+422 QTPAPAPVKPAQTP
-437 APQPAKPATQ
+437 Q

-458 APQPATPKPSGQ
+458 APQPAPVKPTGQ

-475 NNTAGGPANPQVSFN
+475 NNTAGGPANPQVSFSD
-490 NATPVKS
+490 ATPVKP
-497 KKKGGGSLFVIILIL
+497 KKKGGGTVIVIILIL
-512 AALGAG
+512 VALAAG
-518 AYFFLTKKSEPKAPV
+518 AYFFLNKPKTPD
-533 TAVEQTVVTP
+533 TAVEQTVKSPEVTS
-543 EAKKEPVT
+543 
-551 APAATPAPV
+551 APV
-560 ATPAP
+560 AAPVDTPAP
-565 KAAPAPVETPVV
+565 KEAPVA
-577 KNEPV
+577 K
-582 VKVVQAPVETPKETP
+582 
-597 VERPKTMAEKAKARK
+597 PKTMAEKALQETKNAA
-612 EAEAAA
+612 EEAARTA
-618 SKSAPKVAD
+618 APAVSDA
-627 GPGAA
+627 PGAA

-641 KAGDFKAAYD
+641 KAGDFKAAHD

-660 NAEACYQIGL
+660 NAEACYQLGM
-670 MLSTGKGSIAKN
+670 MLSTGKGSVAKN

-693 ANLGHSAAKAAIQ
+693 ANLGHAAAKAAI

>member
-1 MSTVKCLHCG
+1 MSGNVKCLNCG

-28 GNEIIEAA
+28 GNEIIETA
-36 PVAPASAEDS
+36 PVAQTHADEPASTATS
-46 APAES
+46 
-51 PAEGSAV
+51 AEGAAV

-86 HTTNNTTNITHIADD
+86 NTTNNTTNITQITDD

-126 GKTVSV
+126 GKTVSN
-132 QYYDEDKLRCAECEK
+132 QYYDEDKLRCTECEK

-157 TDFTKDVRVIDKDL
+157 AEFTKDVRVIDKDL

-256 AVCHPKEYVDAL
+256 AICNPKEYVDAL
-268 RNATVDE
+268 KNATVDE

-305 FPENVNDIILAQAYL
+305 FPENVNDLILAQAYL

-347 DSDCLKFHYERF
+347 DSECLKFHYERF
-359 EELDNVFAHDDFAC
+359 EELDNVFAPDDFGC
-373 LNVTT
+373 LNVAA

-389 PETGPERPALSE
+389 PETGSERPALSE
-401 EHRDPPRQQSM
+401 EHRDPPRQQST
-412 LAAAREARQT
+412 LAAAREARQAQA
-422 QTSAQAPVKPAPSKP
+422 QTPAPAPAPVKPAPSKP
-437 APQPAKPATQ
+437 APQS
-447 PAKPAPARPAP
+447 AKPAPARPAP
-458 APQPATPKPSGQ
+458 APQPAPVKPTGQ

-475 NNTAGGPANPQVSFN
+475 NNTAGGPANPQVSFSD
-490 NATPVKS
+490 ATPVKP
-497 KKKGGGSLFVIILIL
+497 KKKGGGTVIVIILIL
-512 AALGAG
+512 VALAAG
-518 AYFFLTKKSEPKAPV
+518 AYFFLNKPKAPD
-533 TAVEQTVVTP
+533 TAVEQTVKSPEVTS
-543 EAKKEPVT
+543 APVA
-551 APAATPAPV
+551 APADTPAPEE
-560 ATPAP
+560 
-565 KAAPAPVETPVV
+565 APVA
-577 KNEPV
+577 K
-582 VKVVQAPVETPKETP
+582 
-597 VERPKTMAEKAKARK
+597 PKTMAEKAKTLQETKNAA
-612 EAEAAA
+612 EEAARTA
-618 SKSAPKVAD
+618 APAVSDA
-627 GPGAA
+627 PGAA

-641 KAGDFKAAYD
+641 KAGDFKAAHD

-660 NAEACYQIGL
+660 NAEACYQLGI
-670 MLSTGKGSIAKN
+670 MLSTGKGSVAKN
-682 TLQSKV
+682 SLQSKV

-693 ANLGHSAAKAAIQ
+693 ANLGHAAAKAAI

>member
-1 MSTVKCLHCG
+1 MSGNVKCLNCG

-28 GNEIIEAA
+28 GNEIMETA
-36 PVAPASAEDS
+36 PVAQTHADEPASTAT
-46 APAES
+46 
-51 PAEGSAV
+51 PAEGAAV

-86 HTTNNTTNITHIADD
+86 NTTNNTTNITQITDD

-126 GKTVSV
+126 GKTVSN
-132 QYYDEDKLRCAECEK
+132 QYYDEDKLRCTECEK

-157 TDFTKDVRVIDKDL
+157 AEFTKDVRVIDKDL
-171 REVLDGKAKALKL
+171 REVLDGKAKALKM

-229 EVAFTKVS
+229 EMAFTKVS

-256 AVCHPKEYVDAL
+256 AICNPKEYVDAL
-268 RNATVDE
+268 KNATVDE

-347 DSDCLKFHYERF
+347 DSECLKFHYERF
-359 EELDNVFAHDDFAC
+359 EELDNVFAPDDFGC
-373 LNVTT
+373 LNVAS

-389 PETGPERPALSE
+389 PETGSERPALSE
-401 EHRDPPRQQSM
+401 EHRDPPRQQST
-412 LAAAREARQT
+412 LAAARETRQAQA
-422 QTSAQAPVKPAPSKP
+422 QTPAPAPAPVKPAQTP
-437 APQPAKPATQ
+437 Q

-458 APQPATPKPSGQ
+458 APQPAPVKPTGQ

-475 NNTAGGPANPQVSFN
+475 NNTAGGPANPQVSFSD
-490 NATPVKS
+490 ATPVKP
-497 KKKGGGSLFVIILIL
+497 KKKGGGTVIVIILIL
-512 AALGAG
+512 VALAAG
-518 AYFFLTKKSEPKAPV
+518 AYFFLNKPKTPD
-533 TAVEQTVVTP
+533 TAVEQTVKSPEVTS
-543 EAKKEPVT
+543 
-551 APAATPAPV
+551 APV
-560 ATPAP
+560 AAPVDTPAP
-565 KAAPAPVETPVV
+565 KEAPAA
-577 KNEPV
+577 K
-582 VKVVQAPVETPKETP
+582 
-597 VERPKTMAEKAKARK
+597 PKTMAEKALQETKNAA
-612 EAEAAA
+612 EEAARTA
-618 SKSAPKVAD
+618 APVVSDA
-627 GPGAA
+627 PGAA

-641 KAGDFKAAYD
+641 KAGDFKAAHD

-660 NAEACYQIGL
+660 NAEACYQLGM
-670 MLSTGKGSIAKN
+670 MLSTGKGSVAKN
-682 TLQSKV
+682 SLQSKV

-693 ANLGHSAAKAAIQ
+693 ANLGHAAAKAAI

>member
-1 MSTVKCLHCG
+1 MSGNVKCLNCG

-28 GNEIIEAA
+28 GNEIMETA
-36 PVAPASAEDS
+36 PVAQTHADEPASTAT
-46 APAES
+46 
-51 PAEGSAV
+51 PAEGAAV

-86 HTTNNTTNITHIADD
+86 NTTNNTTNITQITDD

-126 GKTVSV
+126 GKTVSN
-132 QYYDEDKLRCAECEK
+132 QYYDEDKLRCTECEK

-157 TDFTKDVRVIDKDL
+157 AEFTKDVRVIDKDL

-229 EVAFTKVS
+229 EMAFTKVS

-256 AVCHPKEYVDAL
+256 AICNPKEYVDAL
-268 RNATVDE
+268 KNATVDE

-347 DSDCLKFHYERF
+347 DSECLKFHYERF
-359 EELDNVFAHDDFAC
+359 EELDNVFAPDDFGC
-373 LNVTT
+373 LNVAS

-389 PETGPERPALSE
+389 PETGSERPALSE
-401 EHRDPPRQQSM
+401 EHRDPPRQQST
-412 LAAAREARQT
+412 LAAAREARQAQA
-422 QTSAQAPVKPAPSKP
+422 QTPAPAPAPVKPAQTP
-437 APQPAKPATQ
+437 Q

-458 APQPATPKPSGQ
+458 APQPAPVKPTGQ

-475 NNTAGGPANPQVSFN
+475 NNTAGGPANPQVSFSD
-490 NATPVKS
+490 ATPVKP
-497 KKKGGGSLFVIILIL
+497 KKKGGGTVIVIILIL
-512 AALGAG
+512 VALAAG
-518 AYFFLTKKSEPKAPV
+518 AYFFLNKPKTPD
-533 TAVEQTVVTP
+533 TAVEQTVKSPEVTS
-543 EAKKEPVT
+543 
-551 APAATPAPV
+551 APV
-560 ATPAP
+560 AAPVDTPAP
-565 KAAPAPVETPVV
+565 KEAPVA
-577 KNEPV
+577 K
-582 VKVVQAPVETPKETP
+582 
-597 VERPKTMAEKAKARK
+597 PKTMAEKAKAQQETK
-612 EAEAAA
+612 NAAEEAARTA
-618 SKSAPKVAD
+618 APGVSDA
-627 GPGAA
+627 PGAA

-641 KAGDFKAAYD
+641 KAGDFKAAHD

-660 NAEACYQIGL
+660 NAEACYQLGM
-670 MLSTGKGSIAKN
+670 MLSTGKGSVAKN

-693 ANLGHSAAKAAIQ
+693 ANLGHAAAKAAI

>member
-1 MSTVKCLHCG
+1 MSGNVKCLNCG

-28 GNEIIEAA
+28 GNEIMETA
-36 PVAPASAEDS
+36 PVAQTHADEPASTAT
-46 APAES
+46 
-51 PAEGSAV
+51 PAEGAAV

-86 HTTNNTTNITHIADD
+86 NTTNNTTNITQITDD

-126 GKTVSV
+126 GKTVSN
-132 QYYDEDKLRCAECEK
+132 QYYDEDKLRCTECEK

-157 TDFTKDVRVIDKDL
+157 AEFTKDVRVIDKDL

-229 EVAFTKVS
+229 EMAFTKVS

-256 AVCHPKEYVDAL
+256 AICNPKEYVDAL
-268 RNATVDE
+268 KNATVDE

-347 DSDCLKFHYERF
+347 DSECLKFHYERF
-359 EELDNVFAHDDFAC
+359 EELDNVFAPDDFGC
-373 LNVTT
+373 LNVAS

-389 PETGPERPALSE
+389 PETGSERPALSE
-401 EHRDPPRQQSM
+401 EHRDPPRQQST
-412 LAAAREARQT
+412 LAAAREARQA
-422 QTSAQAPVKPAPSKP
+422 QTPAPAPAPVKPAQTP
-437 APQPAKPATQ
+437 Q

-458 APQPATPKPSGQ
+458 APQPAPVKPTGQ

-475 NNTAGGPANPQVSFN
+475 NNTAGGPANPQVSFSD
-490 NATPVKS
+490 ATPVKP
-497 KKKGGGSLFVIILIL
+497 KKKGGGTVIVIILIL
-512 AALGAG
+512 VALAAG
-518 AYFFLTKKSEPKAPV
+518 AYFFLNKPKTPD
-533 TAVEQTVVTP
+533 TAVEQTVKSPEVTS
-543 EAKKEPVT
+543 
-551 APAATPAPV
+551 APV
-560 ATPAP
+560 AAPADTPAP
-565 KAAPAPVETPVV
+565 KAAPAA
-577 KNEPV
+577 K
-582 VKVVQAPVETPKETP
+582 
-597 VERPKTMAEKAKARK
+597 PKTMAEKAKAQQETK
-612 EAEAAA
+612 NAAEEAARTA
-618 SKSAPKVAD
+618 APAVSDA
-627 GPGAA
+627 PGAA

-641 KAGDFKAAYD
+641 KAGDFKVAHD

-660 NAEACYQIGL
+660 NAEACYQLGM
-670 MLSTGKGSIAKN
+670 MLSTGKGSVAKN
-682 TLQSKV
+682 SLQSKV

-693 ANLGHSAAKAAIQ
+693 ANLGHAAAKAAI

>member
-1 MSTVKCLHCG
+1 MSGNVKCLNCG

-28 GNEIIEAA
+28 GNEIMETA
-36 PVAPASAEDS
+36 PVAQTHADEPASTAT
-46 APAES
+46 
-51 PAEGSAV
+51 PAEGAAV

-86 HTTNNTTNITHIADD
+86 NTTNNTTNITQITDD

-126 GKTVSV
+126 GKTVSN
-132 QYYDEDKLRCAECEK
+132 QYYDEDKLRCTECEK

-157 TDFTKDVRVIDKDL
+157 AEFTKDVRVIDKDL

-229 EVAFTKVS
+229 EMAFTKVS

-256 AVCHPKEYVDAL
+256 AICNPKEYVDAL
-268 RNATVDE
+268 KNATVDE

-320 GACQYFSSEDEAYVS
+320 GACQYFSSDDEAYVS

-347 DSDCLKFHYERF
+347 DSECLKFHYERF
-359 EELDNVFAHDDFAC
+359 EELDNVFAPDDFGC
-373 LNVTT
+373 LNVAS

-389 PETGPERPALSE
+389 PETGSERPALSE
-401 EHRDPPRQQSM
+401 EHRDPPRQQST
-412 LAAAREARQT
+412 LAAAREARQAQA
-422 QTSAQAPVKPAPSKP
+422 QTPAPAPAPVKPAQTP
-437 APQPAKPATQ
+437 Q

-458 APQPATPKPSGQ
+458 APQPAPVKPTGQ

-475 NNTAGGPANPQVSFN
+475 NNTAGGPANPQVSFSD
-490 NATPVKS
+490 ATPVKP
-497 KKKGGGSLFVIILIL
+497 KKKGGGTVIVIILIL
-512 AALGAG
+512 VALAAG
-518 AYFFLTKKSEPKAPV
+518 AYFFLNKPKTPD
-533 TAVEQTVVTP
+533 TAVEQTVKSPEVTS
-543 EAKKEPVT
+543 
-551 APAATPAPV
+551 APV
-560 ATPAP
+560 AAPVDTPAP
-565 KAAPAPVETPVV
+565 KEAPAA
-577 KNEPV
+577 K
-582 VKVVQAPVETPKETP
+582 
-597 VERPKTMAEKAKARK
+597 PKTMAEKAKAQQETK
-612 EAEAAA
+612 NAAEEAARTA
-618 SKSAPKVAD
+618 APAVSDA
-627 GPGAA
+627 PGAA

-641 KAGDFKAAYD
+641 KAGDFKAAHD
-651 FFKSAGNAG
+651 FFKAAGNAG
-660 NAEACYQIGL
+660 NAEACYQLGM
-670 MLSTGKGSIAKN
+670 MLSTGKGSVAKN

-693 ANLGHSAAKAAIQ
+693 ANLGHAAAKAAI

>member
-1 MSTVKCLHCG
+1 MSGNVKCLNCG

-28 GNEIIEAA
+28 GNEIMETA
-36 PVAPASAEDS
+36 PVAQTHADEPASTAT
-46 APAES
+46 
-51 PAEGSAV
+51 PAEGAAV

-86 HTTNNTTNITHIADD
+86 NTTNNTTNITQITDD

-126 GKTVSV
+126 GKTVSN
-132 QYYDEDKLRCAECEK
+132 QYYDEDKLRCTECEK

-157 TDFTKDVRVIDKDL
+157 AEFTKDVRVIDKDL

-229 EVAFTKVS
+229 EMAFTKVS

-256 AVCHPKEYVDAL
+256 AICNPKEYVDAL
-268 RNATVDE
+268 KNATVDE

-347 DSDCLKFHYERF
+347 DSECLKFHYERF
-359 EELDNVFAHDDFAC
+359 EELDNVFAPDDFGC
-373 LNVTT
+373 LNVAS

-389 PETGPERPALSE
+389 PETGSERPALSE
-401 EHRDPPRQQSM
+401 EHRDPPRQQST
-412 LAAAREARQT
+412 LAAAREARQAQA
-422 QTSAQAPVKPAPSKP
+422 QTPAPAPAPVKPAQT
-437 APQPAKPATQ
+437 PQS
-447 PAKPAPARPAP
+447 AKPAPARPAP
-458 APQPATPKPSGQ
+458 APQPAPVKPTGQ

-475 NNTAGGPANPQVSFN
+475 NNTAGGPANPQVSFSD
-490 NATPVKS
+490 ATPVKP
-497 KKKGGGSLFVIILIL
+497 KKKGGGTVIVIILIL
-512 AALGAG
+512 VALAAG
-518 AYFFLTKKSEPKAPV
+518 AYFFLNKPKTPD
-533 TAVEQTVVTP
+533 TAVEQTVKSPEVTS
-543 EAKKEPVT
+543 
-551 APAATPAPV
+551 APV
-560 ATPAP
+560 AAPVDTPAP
-565 KAAPAPVETPVV
+565 KEAPVA
-577 KNEPV
+577 K
-582 VKVVQAPVETPKETP
+582 
-597 VERPKTMAEKAKARK
+597 PKTMAEKSKAQQETK
-612 EAEAAA
+612 NAAEEAARTA
-618 SKSAPKVAD
+618 APVVSDA
-627 GPGAA
+627 PGAA

-641 KAGDFKAAYD
+641 KAGDFKAAHD

-660 NAEACYQIGL
+660 NAEACYQLGM
-670 MLSTGKGSIAKN
+670 MLSTGKGSVAKN

-693 ANLGHSAAKAAIQ
+693 ANLGHAAAKAAI

>member
-1 MSTVKCLHCG
+1 MSGNVKCLNCG

-28 GNEIIEAA
+28 GNEIMETA
-36 PVAPASAEDS
+36 PVAQTHADEPASTAT
-46 APAES
+46 
-51 PAEGSAV
+51 PAEGAAV

-86 HTTNNTTNITHIADD
+86 NTTNNTTNITQITDD

-126 GKTVSV
+126 GKTVSN
-132 QYYDEDKLRCAECEK
+132 QYYDEDKLRCTECEK

-157 TDFTKDVRVIDKDL
+157 AEFTKDVRVIDKDL

-229 EVAFTKVS
+229 EMAFTKVS

-256 AVCHPKEYVDAL
+256 AICNPKEYVDAL
-268 RNATVDE
+268 KNATVDE

-347 DSDCLKFHYERF
+347 DSECLKFHYERF
-359 EELDNVFAHDDFAC
+359 EELDNVFAPDDFGC
-373 LNVTT
+373 LNVAS

-389 PETGPERPALSE
+389 PETGSERPALSE
-401 EHRDPPRQQSM
+401 EHRDPPRQQST
-412 LAAAREARQT
+412 LAAVREARQAQAQA
-422 QTSAQAPVKPAPSKP
+422 QTPAPAPAPVKPAQTP
-437 APQPAKPATQ
+437 Q

-458 APQPATPKPSGQ
+458 APQLAPVKPTGQ

-475 NNTAGGPANPQVSFN
+475 NNTAGGPANPQVSFSD
-490 NATPVKS
+490 ATPVKP
-497 KKKGGGSLFVIILIL
+497 KKKGGGTVIVIILIL
-512 AALGAG
+512 VALAAG
-518 AYFFLTKKSEPKAPV
+518 AYFFLNKPKAPD
-533 TAVEQTVVTP
+533 TAVEQTVKSPEVTS
-543 EAKKEPVT
+543 
-551 APAATPAPV
+551 APV
-560 ATPAP
+560 AAPVDTPAP
-565 KAAPAPVETPVV
+565 KAAPAA
-577 KNEPV
+577 K
-582 VKVVQAPVETPKETP
+582 
-597 VERPKTMAEKAKARK
+597 PKTMAEKAKAQQETK
-612 EAEAAA
+612 NAAEEAARTA
-618 SKSAPKVAD
+618 APAVSDA
-627 GPGAA
+627 PGAA

-641 KAGDFKAAYD
+641 KAGDFKAAHD

-660 NAEACYQIGL
+660 NAEACYQLGM
-670 MLSTGKGSIAKN
+670 MLSTGKGSVAKN

-693 ANLGHSAAKAAIQ
+693 ANLGHAAAKAAI

>member
-1 MSTVKCLHCG
+1 MSGNVKCLNCG

-28 GNEIIEAA
+28 GNEIMETA
-36 PVAPASAEDS
+36 PVAQTHADEPASTAT
-46 APAES
+46 
-51 PAEGSAV
+51 PAEGAAV

-86 HTTNNTTNITHIADD
+86 NTTNNTTNITQITDD

-126 GKTVSV
+126 GKTVSN
-132 QYYDEDKLRCAECEK
+132 QYYDEDKLRCTECEK

-157 TDFTKDVRVIDKDL
+157 AEFTKDVRVIDKDL

-229 EVAFTKVS
+229 EMAFTKVS

-256 AVCHPKEYVDAL
+256 AICNPKEYVDAL
-268 RNATVDE
+268 KNATVDE

-347 DSDCLKFHYERF
+347 DSECLKFHYERF
-359 EELDNVFAHDDFAC
+359 EELDNVFAPDDFGC
-373 LNVTT
+373 LNVAS

-389 PETGPERPALSE
+389 PETGSERPALSE
-401 EHRDPPRQQSM
+401 EHRDPPRQQST
-412 LAAAREARQT
+412 LAAAREARQAQA
-422 QTSAQAPVKPAPSKP
+422 QTPAPAPAPVKPAQTP
-437 APQPAKPATQ
+437 Q

-458 APQPATPKPSGQ
+458 APQPAPVKPTGQ

-475 NNTAGGPANPQVSFN
+475 NNTAGGPANPQVSFSD
-490 NATPVKS
+490 ATPVKP
-497 KKKGGGSLFVIILIL
+497 KKKGGGTVIVIILIL
-512 AALGAG
+512 VALAAG
-518 AYFFLTKKSEPKAPV
+518 AYFFLNKPKTPD
-533 TAVEQTVVTP
+533 TAVEQTVKSPEVTS
-543 EAKKEPVT
+543 
-551 APAATPAPV
+551 APV
-560 ATPAP
+560 AAPVDTPAP
-565 KAAPAPVETPVV
+565 KEAPVA
-577 KNEPV
+577 K
-582 VKVVQAPVETPKETP
+582 
-597 VERPKTMAEKAKARK
+597 PKTMAEKAKAQQETK
-612 EAEAAA
+612 NAAEEAART
-618 SKSAPKVAD
+618 
-627 GPGAA
+627 AA

-641 KAGDFKAAYD
+641 KAGDFKAAHD

-660 NAEACYQIGL
+660 NAEACYQLGM
-670 MLSTGKGSIAKN
+670 MLSTGKGSVAKN

-693 ANLGHSAAKAAIQ
+693 ANLGHAAAKAAI

>member
-1 MSTVKCLHCG
+1 MSGNVKCLNCG

-28 GNEIIEAA
+28 GNEIMETA
-36 PVAPASAEDS
+36 PVAQTHADEPASTAT
-46 APAES
+46 
-51 PAEGSAV
+51 PAEGAAV

-86 HTTNNTTNITHIADD
+86 NTTNNTTNITQITDD

-126 GKTVSV
+126 GKTVSN
-132 QYYDEDKLRCAECEK
+132 QYYDEDKLRCTECEK

-157 TDFTKDVRVIDKDL
+157 AEFTKDVRVIDKDL

-229 EVAFTKVS
+229 EMAFTKVS

-256 AVCHPKEYVDAL
+256 AICNPKEYVDAL
-268 RNATVDE
+268 KNATVDE

-347 DSDCLKFHYERF
+347 DSECLKFHYERF
-359 EELDNVFAHDDFAC
+359 EELDNVFAPDDFGC
-373 LNVTT
+373 LNVAS

-389 PETGPERPALSE
+389 PETGSERPALSE
-401 EHRDPPRQQSM
+401 EHRDPPRQQST
-412 LAAAREARQT
+412 LAAAREARQAQAQA
-422 QTSAQAPVKPAPSKP
+422 QTPAPAPAPVKPAQTP
-437 APQPAKPATQ
+437 Q

-458 APQPATPKPSGQ
+458 APQPAPVKPTGQ

-475 NNTAGGPANPQVSFN
+475 NNTAGGPANPQVSFSD
-490 NATPVKS
+490 ATPVKP
-497 KKKGGGSLFVIILIL
+497 KKKGGGTVIVIILIL
-512 AALGAG
+512 VALAAG
-518 AYFFLTKKSEPKAPV
+518 AYFFLNKPKTPD
-533 TAVEQTVVTP
+533 TAVEQTVKSPEVTS
-543 EAKKEPVT
+543 
-551 APAATPAPV
+551 APV
-560 ATPAP
+560 AAPVDTPAP
-565 KAAPAPVETPVV
+565 KEAPVA
-577 KNEPV
+577 K
-582 VKVVQAPVETPKETP
+582 
-597 VERPKTMAEKAKARK
+597 PKTMAEKAKAQQETK
-612 EAEAAA
+612 NAAEEAARTA
-618 SKSAPKVAD
+618 TPAVSDA
-627 GPGAA
+627 PGAA

-641 KAGDFKAAYD
+641 KAGDFKAAHD

-660 NAEACYQIGL
+660 NAEACYQLGM
-670 MLSTGKGSIAKN
+670 MLSTGKGSVAKN

-693 ANLGHSAAKAAIQ
+693 ANLGHAAAKAAI

>member
-1 MSTVKCLHCG
+1 MSGNVKCLNCG
-11 KEVTPEAF
+11 KEVTPESF

-28 GNEIIEAA
+28 GDEIMETA
-36 PVAPASAEDS
+36 PVAQTHADEPASTAT
-46 APAES
+46 
-51 PAEGSAV
+51 PAEGAAV

-86 HTTNNTTNITHIADD
+86 NTTNNTTNITQITDD

-126 GKTVSV
+126 GKTVSN
-132 QYYDEDKLRCAECEK
+132 QYYDEDKLRCTECEK

-157 TDFTKDVRVIDKDL
+157 VEFTKDVRVIDKDL

-256 AVCHPKEYVDAL
+256 AICNPKEYVDAL
-268 RNATVDE
+268 KNATVDE

-305 FPENVNDIILAQAYL
+305 FPENVNDLILAQAYL

-347 DSDCLKFHYERF
+347 DSECLKFHYERF
-359 EELDNVFAHDDFAC
+359 EELDNVFAPDDFGC
-373 LNVTT
+373 LNVAA

-389 PETGPERPALSE
+389 PETGSERPALSE
-401 EHRDPPRQQSM
+401 EHRDPPRQQST
-412 LAAAREARQT
+412 LAAAREARQAQA
-422 QTSAQAPVKPAPSKP
+422 QTPAPAPAPVKPAPSKP
-437 APQPAKPATQ
+437 APQPAKPA
-447 PAKPAPARPAP
+447 PARPAP
-458 APQPATPKPSGQ
+458 APQPAPVKPTGQ

-475 NNTAGGPANPQVSFN
+475 NNTAGGPANPQVSFSD
-490 NATPVKS
+490 AAPVKP
-497 KKKGGGSLFVIILIL
+497 KKKGGGTVIVIILIL
-512 AALGAG
+512 VALAAG
-518 AYFFLTKKSEPKAPV
+518 AYFFLNKPKAPD
-533 TAVEQTVVTP
+533 TAVEQTVKSPEVTS
-543 EAKKEPVT
+543 APVA
-551 APAATPAPV
+551 APADTPAPEATPADTPSPEEAPV
-560 ATPAP
+560 A
-565 KAAPAPVETPVV
+565 K
-577 KNEPV
+577 
-582 VKVVQAPVETPKETP
+582 
-597 VERPKTMAEKAKARK
+597 PKTMAEKAKTLQETKNAA
-612 EAEAAA
+612 EEAARTA
-618 SKSAPKVAD
+618 APAVSDA
-627 GPGAA
+627 PGAA

-641 KAGDFKAAYD
+641 KAGDFKAAHD

-660 NAEACYQIGL
+660 NAEACYQLGM
-670 MLSTGKGSIAKN
+670 MLSTGKGSVAKN
-682 TLQSKV
+682 SLQSKV

-693 ANLGHSAAKAAIQ
+693 ANLGHAAAKATI

>member
-1 MSTVKCLHCG
+1 MSGNVKCLKCG

-28 GNEIIEAA
+28 GNEIMETA
-36 PVAPASAEDS
+36 PVAQTHADEPASTAT
-46 APAES
+46 
-51 PAEGSAV
+51 PAEGAAV

-86 HTTNNTTNITHIADD
+86 NTTNNTTNITQITDD

-126 GKTVSV
+126 GKTVSN
-132 QYYDEDKLRCAECEK
+132 QYYDEDKLRCTECEK

-157 TDFTKDVRVIDKDL
+157 AEFTKDVRVIDKDL

-229 EVAFTKVS
+229 EMAFTKVS

-256 AVCHPKEYVDAL
+256 AICNPKEYVDAL
-268 RNATVDE
+268 KNATVDE

-320 GACQYFSSEDEAYVS
+320 GACQYFSSDDEAYVS

-347 DSDCLKFHYERF
+347 DSECLKFHYDRF
-359 EELDNVFAHDDFAC
+359 EELDNVFAPDDFGC
-373 LNVTT
+373 LNVAS

-389 PETGPERPALSE
+389 PETGSERPALSE
-401 EHRDPPRQQSM
+401 EHRDPPRQQST
-412 LAAAREARQT
+412 LAAAREARQAQAQA
-422 QTSAQAPVKPAPSKP
+422 QTPAPAPAPVKPAQTP
-437 APQPAKPATQ
+437 Q
-447 PAKPAPARPAP
+447 PAKPAPARPTP
-458 APQPATPKPSGQ
+458 APQPAPVKPTGQ

-475 NNTAGGPANPQVSFN
+475 NNTAGGPANPQVSFSD
-490 NATPVKS
+490 ATPVKP
-497 KKKGGGSLFVIILIL
+497 KKKGGGTVIVIILIL
-512 AALGAG
+512 VALAAG
-518 AYFFLTKKSEPKAPV
+518 AYFFLNKPKTPD
-533 TAVEQTVVTP
+533 TAVEQTVKSPEVTS
-543 EAKKEPVT
+543 
-551 APAATPAPV
+551 APV
-560 ATPAP
+560 AAPVDTPAP
-565 KAAPAPVETPVV
+565 KEAPVA
-577 KNEPV
+577 K
-582 VKVVQAPVETPKETP
+582 
-597 VERPKTMAEKAKARK
+597 PKTMAEKAKAQQETK
-612 EAEAAA
+612 NAAEEAARTA
-618 SKSAPKVAD
+618 APAVSDA
-627 GPGAA
+627 PGAA

-641 KAGDFKAAYD
+641 KAGDFKAAHD

-660 NAEACYQIGL
+660 NAEACYQLGM
-670 MLSTGKGSIAKN
+670 MLSTGKGSVAKN

-693 ANLGHSAAKAAIQ
+693 ANLGHAAAKAAI

>member
-1 MSTVKCLHCG
+1 MSGNVKCLNCG

-28 GNEIIEAA
+28 GNEIMETA
-36 PVAPASAEDS
+36 PVAQTHADEPASTAT
-46 APAES
+46 
-51 PAEGSAV
+51 PAEGAAV

-86 HTTNNTTNITHIADD
+86 NTTNNTTNITQITDD

-126 GKTVSV
+126 GKTVSN
-132 QYYDEDKLRCAECEK
+132 QYYDEDKLRCTECEK

-157 TDFTKDVRVIDKDL
+157 AEFTKDVRVIDKDL

-229 EVAFTKVS
+229 EMAFTKVS

-256 AVCHPKEYVDAL
+256 AICNPKEYVDAL
-268 RNATVDE
+268 KNATVDE

-347 DSDCLKFHYERF
+347 DSECLKFHYERF
-359 EELDNVFAHDDFAC
+359 EELDNVFAPDDFGC
-373 LNVTT
+373 LNVAS

-389 PETGPERPALSE
+389 PETGSERPALSE
-401 EHRDPPRQQSM
+401 EHRDPPRQQST
-412 LAAAREARQT
+412 LAAAREARQVQA
-422 QTSAQAPVKPAPSKP
+422 QTPAPAPAPVKPAQTP
-437 APQPAKPATQ
+437 Q

-458 APQPATPKPSGQ
+458 APQPAPVKPTGQ

-475 NNTAGGPANPQVSFN
+475 NNTAGGPANPQVSFSD
-490 NATPVKS
+490 ATPVKP
-497 KKKGGGSLFVIILIL
+497 KKKGGGTVIVIILIL
-512 AALGAG
+512 VALAAG
-518 AYFFLTKKSEPKAPV
+518 AYFFLNKPKTPD
-533 TAVEQTVVTP
+533 TAVEQTVKSPEVTS
-543 EAKKEPVT
+543 
-551 APAATPAPV
+551 APV
-560 ATPAP
+560 AAPVDTPAP
-565 KAAPAPVETPVV
+565 KEAPVA
-577 KNEPV
+577 K
-582 VKVVQAPVETPKETP
+582 
-597 VERPKTMAEKAKARK
+597 PKTMAEKAQQETKN
-612 EAEAAA
+612 AAA
-618 SKSAPKVAD
+618 DAARTAAPAVSDA
-627 GPGAA
+627 PGAA

-641 KAGDFKAAYD
+641 KAGDFKAAHD

-660 NAEACYQIGL
+660 NAEACYQLGM
-670 MLSTGKGSIAKN
+670 MLSTGKGSVAKN

-693 ANLGHSAAKAAIQ
+693 ANLGHAAAKAAI

>member
-1 MSTVKCLHCG
+1 MSGNVKCLNCG

-28 GNEIIEAA
+28 GNEIMETA
-36 PVAPASAEDS
+36 PVAQTHADEPASTAT
-46 APAES
+46 
-51 PAEGSAV
+51 PAEGAAV

-86 HTTNNTTNITHIADD
+86 NTTNNTTNITQITDD

-126 GKTVSV
+126 GKTVSN
-132 QYYDEDKLRCAECEK
+132 QYYDEDKLRCTECEK

-157 TDFTKDVRVIDKDL
+157 AEFTKDVRVIDKDL

-229 EVAFTKVS
+229 EMAFTKVS

-256 AVCHPKEYVDAL
+256 AICNPKEYVDAL
-268 RNATVDE
+268 KNATVDE

-347 DSDCLKFHYERF
+347 DSECLKFHYERF
-359 EELDNVFAHDDFAC
+359 EELDNVFAPDDFGC
-373 LNVTT
+373 LNVAS

-389 PETGPERPALSE
+389 PETGSERPALSE
-401 EHRDPPRQQSM
+401 EHRDPPRQQST
-412 LAAAREARQT
+412 LAAAREARQAQAQA
-422 QTSAQAPVKPAPSKP
+422 QTPAPAPAPVKPAQTP
-437 APQPAKPATQ
+437 Q

-458 APQPATPKPSGQ
+458 APQPAPVKPTGQ

-475 NNTAGGPANPQVSFN
+475 NNTAGGPANPQVSFSD
-490 NATPVKS
+490 ATPVKP
-497 KKKGGGSLFVIILIL
+497 KKKGGGTVIVIILIL
-512 AALGAG
+512 VALAAG
-518 AYFFLTKKSEPKAPV
+518 AYFFLNKPKTPD
-533 TAVEQTVVTP
+533 TAVEQTVKSPEVTS
-543 EAKKEPVT
+543 
-551 APAATPAPV
+551 APV
-560 ATPAP
+560 AAPVDTPAP
-565 KAAPAPVETPVV
+565 KAAPVA
-577 KNEPV
+577 K
-582 VKVVQAPVETPKETP
+582 
-597 VERPKTMAEKAKARK
+597 PKTMAEKAKAQQETK
-612 EAEAAA
+612 NAAEEAARTA
-618 SKSAPKVAD
+618 APAVSDA
-627 GPGAA
+627 PGAA

-641 KAGDFKAAYD
+641 KAGDFKAAHD

-660 NAEACYQIGL
+660 NAEACYQLGM
-670 MLSTGKGSIAKN
+670 MLSTGKGSVAKN

-693 ANLGHSAAKAAIQ
+693 ANLGHAAAKAAI

>member
-1 MSTVKCLHCG
+1 MSGNVKCLNCG

-28 GNEIIEAA
+28 GNEIMETA
-36 PVAPASAEDS
+36 PVAQTHADEPASTAT
-46 APAES
+46 
-51 PAEGSAV
+51 PAEGAAV

-86 HTTNNTTNITHIADD
+86 NTTNNTTNITQITDD

-126 GKTVSV
+126 GKTVSN
-132 QYYDEDKLRCAECEK
+132 QYYDEDKLRCTECEK

-157 TDFTKDVRVIDKDL
+157 AEFTKDVRVIDKDL

-229 EVAFTKVS
+229 EMAFTKVS

-256 AVCHPKEYVDAL
+256 AICNPKEYVDAL
-268 RNATVDE
+268 KNATVDE

-347 DSDCLKFHYERF
+347 DSECLKFHYERF
-359 EELDNVFAHDDFAC
+359 EELDNVFAPDDFGC
-373 LNVTT
+373 LNVAS

-389 PETGPERPALSE
+389 PETGSERPALSE
-401 EHRDPPRQQSM
+401 EHRDPPRQQST
-412 LAAAREARQT
+412 LAAAREARQAQA
-422 QTSAQAPVKPAPSKP
+422 QTPAPAPAPVKPAQTP
-437 APQPAKPATQ
+437 Q

-458 APQPATPKPSGQ
+458 APQPAPVKPTGQ

-475 NNTAGGPANPQVSFN
+475 NNTAGGPANPQVSFSD
-490 NATPVKS
+490 ATPVKP
-497 KKKGGGSLFVIILIL
+497 KKKGGGTVIVIILIL
-512 AALGAG
+512 VALAAG
-518 AYFFLTKKSEPKAPV
+518 AYFFLNKPKTPD
-533 TAVEQTVVTP
+533 TAVEQTVKSPEVTS
-543 EAKKEPVT
+543 
-551 APAATPAPV
+551 APV
-560 ATPAP
+560 AAPVDTPAP
-565 KAAPAPVETPVV
+565 KEAPVA
-577 KNEPV
+577 K
-582 VKVVQAPVETPKETP
+582 
-597 VERPKTMAEKAKARK
+597 PKTMAEKALQETKNAA
-612 EAEAAA
+612 EEAARTA
-618 SKSAPKVAD
+618 APAVSDA
-627 GPGAA
+627 PGAA

-641 KAGDFKAAYD
+641 KAGDFKAAHD

-660 NAEACYQIGL
+660 NAEACYQLGM
-670 MLSTGKGSIAKN
+670 MLSTGKGSVAKN

-688 WLKKA
+688 CLKKA
-693 ANLGHSAAKAAIQ
+693 ANLGHAAAKAAI

>member
-36 PVAPASAEDS
+36 PVAPAAAEES

-51 PAEGSAV
+51 PADGTAV

-75 VDTFSD
+75 VETFSD

-86 HTTNNTTNITHIADD
+86 HTTNNTTNITQISDD

-126 GKTVSV
+126 GKTVSN
-132 QYYDEDKLRCAECEK
+132 QYYDEEKLRCTECEK

-157 TDFTKDVRVIDKDL
+157 TEFTKDVRVIDKEL

-237 AYAKITEDA
+237 AYAKITEDP

-268 RNATVDE
+268 KNATVDE

-335 DAYSYFESIQGT
+335 DAYSYFESIAGV

-359 EELDNVFAHDDFAC
+359 EELDNVFAPDDFAC
-373 LNVTT
+373 LDVTT
-378 LILTRRMMKGY
+378 LILTRKMMKGY
-389 PETGPERPALSE
+389 PVTGPERPALSE
-401 EHRDPPRQQSM
+401 EHRDPPRQQST

-422 QTSAQAPVKPAPSKP
+422 QAPSPAKPAVQPAPSKP
-437 APQPAKPATQ
+437 APQPAKPA
-447 PAKPAPARPAP
+447 PARTTP
-458 APQPATPKPSGQ
+458 APQPAPSKPSGQ

-475 NNTAGGPANPQVSFN
+475 NNTAGGPANPQVSFS
-490 NATPVKS
+490 NATPVKT
-497 KKKGGGSLFVIILIL
+497 KKKGGGSIFVIILIL
-512 AALGAG
+512 AVLGAG
-518 AYFFLTKKSEPKAPV
+518 AYFFLTGKSEPKSPE
-533 TAVEQTVVTP
+533 TAVEQTEVNP
-543 EAKKEPVT
+543 KAKKDPVT
-551 APAATPAPV
+551 APENKT
-560 ATPAP
+560 
-565 KAAPAPVETPVV
+565 VV
-577 KNEPV
+577 KEV
-582 VKVVQAPVETPKETP
+582 VEAPKETP
-597 VERPKTMAEKAKARK
+597 VEKPKTMAEKAKAKK

-618 SKSAPKVAD
+618 AKSSTTVSD

-632 DLAKGMEAY
+632 DLAKGIKAY
-641 KAGDFKAAYD
+641 DAGDFKAAHD
-651 FFKSAGNAG
+651 FFKTAGNAG
-660 NAEACYQIGL
+660 NAEACYRLGM

-693 ANLGHSAAKAAIQ
+693 ANLGHAAAQAAIQ

>member
-1 MSTVKCLHCG
+1 MSGNVKCLNCG

-28 GNEIIEAA
+28 GNEIMETA
-36 PVAPASAEDS
+36 PVAQTHADEPASTAT
-46 APAES
+46 
-51 PAEGSAV
+51 PAEGAAV

-86 HTTNNTTNITHIADD
+86 NTTNNTTNITQITDD

-126 GKTVSV
+126 GKTVSN
-132 QYYDEDKLRCAECEK
+132 QYYDEDKLRCTECEK

-157 TDFTKDVRVIDKDL
+157 AEFTKDVRVIDKDL

-229 EVAFTKVS
+229 EMAFTKVS

-256 AVCHPKEYVDAL
+256 AICNPKEYVDAL
-268 RNATVDE
+268 KNATVDE

-347 DSDCLKFHYERF
+347 DSECLKFHYERF
-359 EELDNVFAHDDFAC
+359 EELDNVFAPDDFGC
-373 LNVTT
+373 LNVAS

-389 PETGPERPALSE
+389 PETGSERPALSE
-401 EHRDPPRQQSM
+401 EHRDPPRQQST
-412 LAAAREARQT
+412 LAAAREARQAQA
-422 QTSAQAPVKPAPSKP
+422 QTPAPAPAPVKPAQTP
-437 APQPAKPATQ
+437 Q

-458 APQPATPKPSGQ
+458 APQPAPVKPTGQ

-475 NNTAGGPANPQVSFN
+475 NNTAGGPANPQVSFSD
-490 NATPVKS
+490 ATPVKP
-497 KKKGGGSLFVIILIL
+497 KKKGGGTVIVIILIL
-512 AALGAG
+512 VALAAG
-518 AYFFLTKKSEPKAPV
+518 AYFFLNKPKAPD
-533 TAVEQTVVTP
+533 TAVEQTVKSPEVTS
-543 EAKKEPVT
+543 
-551 APAATPAPV
+551 APV
-560 ATPAP
+560 AAPVDTPAP
-565 KAAPAPVETPVV
+565 KEAPAA
-577 KNEPV
+577 K
-582 VKVVQAPVETPKETP
+582 
-597 VERPKTMAEKAKARK
+597 PKTMAEKAKAQQETK
-612 EAEAAA
+612 NAAEEAARTA
-618 SKSAPKVAD
+618 APAVSDA
-627 GPGAA
+627 PGAA

-641 KAGDFKAAYD
+641 KAGDFKAAHD

-660 NAEACYQIGL
+660 NAEACYQLGM
-670 MLSTGKGSIAKN
+670 MLSTGKGSVAKN

-693 ANLGHSAAKAAIQ
+693 ANLGHAAAKAAI

>member
-1 MSTVKCLHCG
+1 MSGNVKCLNCG

-28 GNEIIEAA
+28 GNEIMETA
-36 PVAPASAEDS
+36 PVAQTHADEPASTAT
-46 APAES
+46 
-51 PAEGSAV
+51 PAEGAAV

-86 HTTNNTTNITHIADD
+86 NTTNNTTNITQITDD

-126 GKTVSV
+126 GKTVSN
-132 QYYDEDKLRCAECEK
+132 QYYDEDKLRCTECEK

-157 TDFTKDVRVIDKDL
+157 AEFTKDVRVIDKDL

-229 EVAFTKVS
+229 EMAFTKVS

-256 AVCHPKEYVDAL
+256 AICNPKEYVDAL
-268 RNATVDE
+268 KNATVDE

-347 DSDCLKFHYERF
+347 DSECLKFHYERF
-359 EELDNVFAHDDFAC
+359 EELDNVFAPDDFGC
-373 LNVTT
+373 LNVAS

-389 PETGPERPALSE
+389 PETGSERPALSE
-401 EHRDPPRQQSM
+401 EHRDPPRQQST
-412 LAAAREARQT
+412 LAAAREARQAQA
-422 QTSAQAPVKPAPSKP
+422 QTPAPAPAPVKPAQTP
-437 APQPAKPATQ
+437 Q

-458 APQPATPKPSGQ
+458 APQPAPVKPTGQ

-475 NNTAGGPANPQVSFN
+475 NNTAGGPANPQVSFSD
-490 NATPVKS
+490 ATPVKP
-497 KKKGGGSLFVIILIL
+497 KKKGGGTVIVIILIL
-512 AALGAG
+512 VALAAG
-518 AYFFLTKKSEPKAPV
+518 AYFFLNKPKTPD
-533 TAVEQTVVTP
+533 TAVEQTVKSPEVTS
-543 EAKKEPVT
+543 
-551 APAATPAPV
+551 APV
-560 ATPAP
+560 AAPADIPAP
-565 KAAPAPVETPVV
+565 KAAPAA
-577 KNEPV
+577 K
-582 VKVVQAPVETPKETP
+582 
-597 VERPKTMAEKAKARK
+597 PKTMAEKAKAQQETK
-612 EAEAAA
+612 NAAEEAARTA
-618 SKSAPKVAD
+618 APAVSDA
-627 GPGAA
+627 PGAA

-641 KAGDFKAAYD
+641 KAGDFKAAHD

-660 NAEACYQIGL
+660 NAEACYQLGM
-670 MLSTGKGSIAKN
+670 MLSTGKGSVAKN

-693 ANLGHSAAKAAIQ
+693 ANLGHAAAKAAI